1 MIEPGPRQPYVRDR
15 AFAIAAICTLQEI
28 LQEIQP
34 EDASPSNIRGF
45 DEFDV

>member
-28 LQEIQP
+28 QP